1 MPAAPLSVCQAAPV
15 HRLTVI
21 APSATTAFGYS
32 VYATTGRPSLPTAS
46 EPSKTIRGLGV
57 WLTPLPLAE
66 VPSGRQNGLT
76 PASAAPTVRRIRAS
90 TTHVAR
96 GRVDCTAPPEIDGF
110 ATGLTGF
117 ALRPGLAPRAPVSG
131 HHILAK

>member
-21 APSATTAFGYS
+21 APSGTTAFGYS

-46 EPSKTIRGLGV
+46 EPSKAIRGLGV

-76 PASAAPTVRRIRAS
+76 PASARATVMRIKAS
-90 TTHVAR
+90 TRHAVR
-96 GRVDCTAPPEIDGF
+96 GRVGCTAPPDVDGF
-110 ATGLTGF
+110 AIH
-117 ALRPGLAPRAPVSG
+117 RRCDPGWRRVPSNLGTTS
-131 HHILAK
+131 